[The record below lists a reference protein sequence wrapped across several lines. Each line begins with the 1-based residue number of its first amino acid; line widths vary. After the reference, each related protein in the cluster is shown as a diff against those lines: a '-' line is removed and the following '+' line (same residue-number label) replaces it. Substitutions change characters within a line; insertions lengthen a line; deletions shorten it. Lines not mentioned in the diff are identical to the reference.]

1 MQVSQTLLSN
11 RTDLISL
18 NVYVVCDVITKFLFV
33 SETFIEIRN
42 REMIL
47 EDESDESMKVQS
59 LCRPAT

>member
-1 MQVSQTLLSN
+1 MELFPYP
-11 RTDLISL
+11 R
-18 NVYVVCDVITKFLFV
+18 NVHLCDVISEFVFV

-59 LCRPAT
+59 LCWPVA